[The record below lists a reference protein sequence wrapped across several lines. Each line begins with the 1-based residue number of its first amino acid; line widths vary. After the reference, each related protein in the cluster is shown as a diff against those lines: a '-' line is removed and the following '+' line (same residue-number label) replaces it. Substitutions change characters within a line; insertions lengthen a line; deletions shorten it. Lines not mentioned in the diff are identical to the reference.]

1 MKQTVYLILAML
13 ALSACN
19 LQGKKGAQSGNGE
32 AGMLSGNGEAGM
44 LSGNGEVGMLSG
56 NGEAVQPKVYGRY
69 VPERKDDFAWENEY
83 AAFRMYGPALR
94 PENPSNGV
102 DLWLKKSPELVVDS
116 FYYREHVL
124 GKPYHI
130 NYGKGLDC
138 YKVGHTAGCGGLVV
152 IRGQKSAVS
161 GQQDAVSSQ
170 RSVVSDQLSAISDQP
185 QLYVGG
191 AYDRW
196 KILEQTSDKFVFQLE
211 YDSLQVGDKK
221 LQATI
226 KITAEAGQMLNRADV
241 VLYGEYNDELWLGGG
256 IYLHDSVDNV
266 YTNEQSGVIAYAE
279 DALSDKTA
287 AKMNYEYNGSTSQGR
302 SYIAIVTPN
311 GGWQDIVDGTLF
323 SVQPY
328 KTGDTLT
335 YYFGA
340 CWSEWSDGEKS
351 FPTDESWFK
360 AIKL

>member
-1 MKQTVYLILAML
+1 MKRIVFFIGILCCL
-13 ALSACN
+13 TAC
-19 LQGKKGAQSGNGE
+19 QK
-32 AGMLSGNGEAGM
+32 
-44 LSGNGEVGMLSG
+44 
-56 NGEAVQPKVYGRY
+56 EAVQPKVYGRF

-124 GKPYHI
+124 GLPYHI

-152 IRGQKSAVS
+152 IADNKM
-161 GQQDAVSSQ
+161 
-170 RSVVSDQLSAISDQP
+170 
-185 QLYVGG
+185 YVGG

-196 KILEQTSDKFVFQLE
+196 EIVEQTPEKLVFKLE
-211 YDSLQVGDKK
+211 YDSLEVAEHE
-221 LQATI
+221 LHASIT
-226 KITAEAGQMLNRADV
+226 ITAEAGQMLNRADV
-241 VLYGEYNDELWLGGG
+241 VLTGDYENDLFIGGG
-256 IYLHDSVDNV
+256 IYLHDTVDNI
-266 YTNEQSGVIAYAE
+266 YSCDHCGIIAYAE

-287 AKMNYEYNGSTSQGR
+287 AKMNYEYNGSTTQGR
-302 SYIAIVTPN
+302 SYIAVVTPH
-311 GGWQDIVDGTLF
+311 GGWQDILDGTLF

-328 KTGDTLT
+328 ELGDTLT

-340 CWSEWSDGEKS
+340 CWSEWSNGEES
-351 FPTDESWFK
+351 FPTDESWFES
-360 AIKL
+360 IKW